1 MDKVLIVDDDP
12 SVRILLKK
20 ILQRSSFEVLEY
32 DRGAGVENVIDN
44 KKPDLVLLDLILPDI
59 NGLQILRNLKNN
71 SNMKNLPIVVLTG
84 SSDKENR
91 IKALQYGAVDYIT
104 KPFLPEE
111 VLLRVNTQL
120 KMHNLINSLQEA
132 VSDLKMDIEA
142 AEGIQRALVPTAI
155 PKKTKPGISW
165 LYEPSYKVGGDIFDF
180 IELGSDRKLVY
191 IVDVAGHGVNASM
204 LSVMVHRFIEDYINS
219 HLLFDLAD
227 FMKELELN
235 FKFERFELF
244 ITIIALIIDYGEK
257 KLHLA
262 NAGIPLPIFQRDGHA
277 EYITFP
283 HESLVGID
291 LIKGEVNSM
300 DFSEDDKIFLYSD
313 GLTELRGKDDGTFG
327 YKPLEKFLENHGSS
341 KVEDIVKDL
350 KEYLQNYRR
359 HEYYED
365 DITFVA
371 INL

>member
-20 ILQRSSFEVLEY
+20 ILERSSFEVLEY
-32 DRGAGVENVIDN
+32 ARGAGVENVIDS

-59 NGLQILRNLKNN
+59 NGLQILRSLKNN
-71 SNMKNLPIVVLTG
+71 SAMKNLPIVVLTG

-91 IKALQYGAVDYIT
+91 IKALQYGAVDYIA

-142 AEGIQRALVPTAI
+142 AEGIQRALVPTTI
-155 PKKTKPGISW
+155 PKNTKPRISW

-180 IELGSDRKLVY
+180 MELGNDRKLVY

-219 HLLFDLAD
+219 HLTFDLTE

-244 ITIIALIIDYGEK
+244 ITIIALLIDYSEK

-262 NAGIPLPIFQRDGHA
+262 NAGIPLPIFQRDGHT

-283 HESLVGID
+283 QESLVGIN

-300 DFSEDDKIFLYSD
+300 DFSKGDKIFLYSD
-313 GLTELRGKDDGTFG
+313 GLTELRGKDDRSFG
-327 YKPLEKFLENHGSS
+327 YKPLEKFLENHRSC

-350 KEYLQNYRR
+350 KEYLQNYRMY
-359 HEYYED
+359 EYYED

-371 INL
+371 INF

>member
-1 MDKVLIVDDDP
+1 MNKVLIIDDDP

-20 ILQRSSFEVLEY
+20 ILQRSSFIVLEH
-32 DRGAGVENVIDN
+32 DRGTEIENVISN
-44 KKPDLVLLDLILPDI
+44 GKPDLILLDLILPDI
-59 NGLQILRNLKNN
+59 NGLQVLRTLKKNPET
-71 SNMKNLPIVVLTG
+71 KNLPIIVLTG
-84 SSDKENR
+84 SSDKDNR

-120 KMHNLINSLQEA
+120 KMHNLINSLQVA

-142 AEGIQRALVPTAI
+142 AAGIQRALVPVTI
-155 PKKTKPGISW
+155 PGQTKPEISW
-165 LYEPSYKVGGDIFDF
+165 LYEPSYKVGGDIFDY
-180 IELGSDRKLVY
+180 IELGDERKLVY

-219 HLLFDLAD
+219 HLSFDLSD
-227 FMKELELN
+227 FMKELEAN

-244 ITIIALIIDYGEK
+244 ITIVVVVIDYGRNK
-257 KLHLA
+257 ISLA
-262 NAGIPLPIFQRDGHA
+262 NAGVPVPIFIRNGVA
-277 EYITFP
+277 RYIGFP

-300 DFSEDDKIFLYSD
+300 DFDEGDKMFLYSD
-313 GLTELRGKDDGTFG
+313 GLTELRGKSEGTFG
-327 YKPLEKFLENHGSS
+327 GERLKKFLEERGTNH
-341 KVEDIVKDL
+341 VEDIVEELKD
-350 KEYLQNYRR
+350 YLENYRK

-365 DITFVA
+365 DITFIA

>member
-1 MDKVLIVDDDP
+1 MNKILIIDDDP
-12 SVRILLKK
+12 SVRVLLKK
-20 ILQRSSFEVLEY
+20 ILQRSSFEVLEH
-32 DRGAGVENVIDN
+32 DSGSGVKEIVEREE
-44 KKPDLVLLDLILPDI
+44 PDLVLLDLILPYV
-59 NGLQILRNLKNN
+59 NGLQVLKELKN
-71 SNMKNLPIVVLTG
+71 SSDTRELPVVVLTG
-84 SSDKENR
+84 SSDNKNR
-91 IKALQYGAVDYIT
+91 IKALQYGAVDYVT

-132 VSDLKMDIEA
+132 VTNLRMDIEA
-142 AEGIQRALVPTAI
+142 ASGIQKALVPSEI
-155 PKKTKPGISW
+155 PNYENPDISW

-180 IELGSDRKLVY
+180 IELGDEKKFVY
-191 IVDVAGHGVNASM
+191 IVDVAGHGVKASM

-219 HLLFDLAD
+219 HLIFDLTE

-244 ITIIALIIDYGEK
+244 ITIIALFIDYSEE

-262 NAGIPLPIFQRDGHA
+262 NAGIPLPIFQRDGHT

-283 HESLVGID
+283 QESLVGIN

-300 DFSEDDKIFLYSD
+300 DFSKGDKIFLYSD
-313 GLTELRGKDDGTFG
+313 GLTELRGKDDRSFG
-327 YKPLEKFLENHGSS
+327 YKPLEKFLENHRSC
-341 KVEDIVKDL
+341 KVDYIVKDL
-350 KEYLQNYRR
+350 KEYLQNYRMY
-359 HEYYED
+359 EYYED

-371 INL
+371 INF